1 METAGSARQMFASHV
16 AATEDSH
23 EDEFITGGEN
33 GSQSTDQ
40 V

>member
-1 METAGSARQMFASHV
+1 METADSARQMFASHV

-23 EDEFITGGEN
+23 EDELITGGEN
-33 GSQSTDQ
+33 SQSTDQ